1 MASEAQ
7 IAANRLNAQK
17 STGPRTEE
25 GKALSSKNH
34 LIHGLT
40 AKGLLPHE
48 DPGQLHQIH
57 EGFSA
62 DFHPVG
68 TAEETQVE
76 LMSTSYFRLGRFI
89 HCEAQFLQ
97 RDPAET
103 KAWPAER
110 RLYDQTTTNLMEQ
123 AKRLN
128 ALSTY
133 EARLQRSYDR
143 ALRTLLHLQ
152 AARAKRERELQRQRE
167 VQPAPK
173 PPQTETA
180 GPAPEIGFEISKT
193 ASASKN
199 PPVVPTAAPVCGPQ
213 APADA
218 QPAQSPQPKTAS
230 PAPEIGFEISKK
242 ASTPKNGSVPP
253 PAHPISGPQVP
264 PDAGNPRS

>member
-1 MASEAQ
+1 MATEAQ

-25 GKALSSKNH
+25 GKARSSKNH

-48 DPGQLHQIH
+48 DPGQLRQIH
-57 EGFSA
+57 ENFYA
-62 DFHPVG
+62 DFKPVG
-68 TAEETQVE
+68 IAEAVEVE
-76 LMSTSYFRLGRFI
+76 LMACSYFRMGRFV

-128 ALSTY
+128 SLSTY
-133 EARLQRSYDR
+133 EARLQRSYHR
-143 ALRTLLHLQ
+143 SLRELLRLQ
-152 AARAKRERELQRQRE
+152 AARAKREREAQRQAE
-167 VQPAPK
+167 AQPQPAPK

-180 GPAPEIGFEISKT
+180 RPAPEIGFEISKT
-193 ASASKN
+193 ASA
-199 PPVVPTAAPVCGPQ
+199 PQ
-213 APADA
+213 AP
-218 QPAQSPQPKTAS
+218 
-230 PAPEIGFEISKK
+230 
-242 ASTPKNGSVPP
+242 KNRPVPP
-253 PAHPISGPQVP
+253 PQP
-264 PDAGNPRS
+264 PASEPRPPANAGNPIRVNGGIPPRR

>member
-25 GKALSSKNH
+25 GKARSSKNH

-48 DPGQLHQIH
+48 DPGQLRQIH
-57 EGFSA
+57 GNFYA
-62 DFHPVG
+62 DFKPVG
-68 TAEETQVE
+68 IAEEVEVE
-76 LMSTSYFRLGRFI
+76 LMACSYFRMGRFV

-128 ALSTY
+128 FLSTY
-133 EARLQRSYDR
+133 EARHQRSFDR

-152 AARAKRERELQRQRE
+152 AARAKREREIERQRE
-167 VQPAPK
+167 AQPAPK

-180 GPAPEIGFEISKT
+180 AAAPETPPVPPPQPETSSPAPEIGFEISKT
-193 ASASKN
+193 ASGN
-199 PPVVPTAAPVCGPQ
+199 QTPQ
-213 APADA
+213 NRPAR
-218 QPAQSPQPKTAS
+218 P
-230 PAPEIGFEISKK
+230 PAPTVSD
-242 ASTPKNGSVPP
+242 PRP
-253 PAHPISGPQVP
+253 PAN
-264 PDAGNPRS
+264 AGNPTPANGRVAKYR